1 MKKYYILKLTLLS
14 TTILFAKSPSSELT
28 DLDRLNL
35 KYMYEGA
42 KEIDM
47 LNRSMEAGMKEHNQ
61 KIQPV
66 LTTKSEN
73 IIDNTPIDS
82 FQDLGDKFYLEKH
95 IENSK
100 DTKVEVSI
108 VNDTIKI
115 ITTTIKKENKIT
127 DNGMIES
134 SYSSSTTEEIPIPF
148 NADIS
153 KIKKEYK
160 DGILI
165 ISISKKRKATNS

>member
-1 MKKYYILKLTLLS
+1 MKKHYILKFAILT

-47 LNRSMEAGMKEHNQ
+47 LNRSMEAGMREHNQ
-61 KIQPV
+61 KTQPV
-66 LTTKSEN
+66 LTTTNETT
-73 IIDNTPIDS
+73 IDKTPIDT

-95 IENSK
+95 IEDSK
-100 DTKVEVSI
+100 DTKLEVSI
-108 VNDTIKI
+108 VNDMVKI
-115 ITTTIKKENKIT
+115 VTTTTKKENKIT
-127 DNGMIES
+127 DNGMAES

-148 NADIS
+148 SGDVS
-153 KIKKEYK
+153 RLKKEYK
-160 DGILI
+160 DGVLK
-165 ISISKKRKATNS
+165 ISIPKKRKS